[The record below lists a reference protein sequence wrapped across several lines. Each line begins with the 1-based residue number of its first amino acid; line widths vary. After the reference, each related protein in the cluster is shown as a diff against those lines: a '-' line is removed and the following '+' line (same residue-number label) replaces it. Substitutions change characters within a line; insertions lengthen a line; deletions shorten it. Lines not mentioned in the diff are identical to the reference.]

1 MQAQPI
7 QPIFCLCIIQENE
20 AKREE
25 VAMLEARLESI
36 LQDNKTIKEENESL
50 QTANK
55 LQREDMD
62 RIIQDEV
69 RVCSL
74 NYFLN
79 NLWWFKI

>member
-1 MQAQPI
+1 
-7 QPIFCLCIIQENE
+7 
-20 AKREE
+20 
-25 VAMLEARLESI
+25 MLEARLESI

-79 NLWWFKI
+79 NLWWYKI